1 MIALMANPDQ
11 YELLKKER
19 TLLPNAVEEML
30 RWWTPVMHF
39 RRTATRDIELSGT
52 PIGDGTRSWSGSP
65 PPTGTSGSS
74 QTPTGST

>member
-1 MIALMANPDQ
+1 MANPDQ

-52 PIGDGTRSWSGSP
+52 PIGEGDKVVVWFASANRDERGLHRP
-65 PPTGTSGSS
+65 PPVRREAS
-74 QTPTGST
+74 